1 MTNMIEKARANRT
14 RALRMYALRSA
25 SVTNVFGPVPG
36 LEDGSDSM
44 ERQIMTDDTRRRA
57 SRSAPRFVSTRQMQ
71 TPHAA

>member
-14 RALRMYALRSA
+14 RALRMYALRTA

-36 LEDGSDSM
+36 LEDGS
-44 ERQIMTDDTRRRA
+44 EAARQIITDDTRRRA
-57 SRSAPRFVSTRQMQ
+57 HRSAPRFVSTRQIQ